1 MKANKAYVISYIS
14 DKWDENTRLKR
25 ERAHSRQVA
34 WLKSKGFDV
43 YIFAQY
49 QGKHEGVTYLPYDG
63 KRYLPGDARNQCL
76 KHFYQ
81 TDDDYCFLLDDDI
94 ILFEDKVCSGNIID
108 ILQGADHLIE
118 YKIGIMMPILPAYDP
133 YSEFLEKYGE
143 TIKSNF
149 VLKNRP
155 HMSSQ
160 FMIVKNFK
168 KFYNQEIF
176 FRENWCEADC
186 SVKFGEDAIFSLD
199 ITKLG
204 YGSYKLWNWSVYDL
218 GATISTHSNGVQTR
232 EQITNRFRAIAK
244 ELAEMYNIEIK
255 PGGKSGQMVQ
265 WSKFGL
271 KHGNAR
277 ELVIPFKQENES
289 WFT

>member
-1 MKANKAYVISYIS
+1 MKANRAYVISYIS
-14 DKWDENTRLKR
+14 DKWDDNTKLKR
-25 ERAHSRQVA
+25 EIAHSRQVS

-94 ILFEDKVCSGNIID
+94 ILFEDKVCSGNIVD
-108 ILQGADHLIE
+108 ILQEADHLLD

-133 YSEFLEKYGE
+133 YGEFLEKYGD

-176 FRENWCEADC
+176 FRENWCEADG

>member
-1 MKANKAYVISYIS
+1 MKANRAYVISYIS
-14 DKWDENTRLKR
+14 DKWDDNTKLKR

-94 ILFEDKVCSGNIID
+94 ILFEDKVCSGNIVD
-108 ILQGADHLIE
+108 ILQGADHLLD

-133 YSEFLEKYGE
+133 YSEFLEKYGD

-176 FRENWCEADC
+176 FKENWCEADG

-204 YGSYKLWNWSVYDL
+204 MVHTNYGIGRFMTL
-218 GATISTHSNGVQTR
+218 
-232 EQITNRFRAIAK
+232 EQQYQPI
-244 ELAEMYNIEIK
+244 
-255 PGGKSGQMVQ
+255 QMVFSQ
-265 WSKFGL
+265 ESK
-271 KHGNAR
+271 
-277 ELVIPFKQENES
+277 
-289 WFT
+289 